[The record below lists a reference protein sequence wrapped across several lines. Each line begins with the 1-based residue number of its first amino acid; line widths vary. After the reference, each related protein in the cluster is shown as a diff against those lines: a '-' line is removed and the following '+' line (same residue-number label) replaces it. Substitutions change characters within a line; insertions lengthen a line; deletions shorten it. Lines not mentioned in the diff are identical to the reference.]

1 MSSRRSR
8 HVRRPPDLT
17 SLFDVLFIV
26 VFAVLIRGAAIQSE
40 AANPRPLPGPPP
52 VPQPPPDIAE
62 LKDKAIAQIDK
73 SLADRRAVVARVS
86 SAGSLVGIEVDDRK
100 VVVDIPLLEQVR
112 DPDVLVAYLGD
123 RSADLRLCKQIALRL
138 GVDDLVPYL
147 VIVAPDRPL
156 ADLPHA
162 LYEGLRR
169 DADRCL
175 SEQRGI
181 AAVVDATAEAALQQE
196 PEEAEEPEESK

>member
-1 MSSRRSR
+1 MRRTR

-40 AANPRPLPGPPP
+40 AANPPPKP
-52 VPQPPPDIAE
+52 VPVAPPQPPPDVAA
-62 LKDKAIAQIDK
+62 LRAKALAAIDR
-73 SLADRRAVVARVS
+73 SLADRRAVVARIS
-86 SAGSLVGIEVDDRK
+86 TAGSLVSIEVDDDK
-100 VVVDIPLLEQVR
+100 LVVDIPLLEQVR

-138 GVDDLVPYL
+138 GVDDLVPFL

-175 SEQRGI
+175 TEQRGI
-181 AAVVDATAEAALQQE
+181 AAVVDATAEAAPPDNIQE
-196 PEEAEEPEESK
+196 PSPP

>member
-1 MSSRRSR
+1 VRRTR

-40 AANPRPLPGPPP
+40 AANPPPKPGPPP
-52 VPQPPPDIAE
+52 VPQPPPDVAQLRE
-62 LKDKAIAQIDK
+62 LAIAQIDR
-73 SLADRRAVVARVS
+73 SLADRRPVVARIS
-86 SAGSLVGIEVDDRK
+86 AAGSLVGIEVQERK
-100 VVVDIPLLEQVR
+100 LVVDIPLLEEVR

-138 GVDDLVPYL
+138 AVDDLVPYL
-147 VIVAPDRPL
+147 VIVAPDLPL
-156 ADLPHA
+156 EDLPHA
-162 LYEGLRR
+162 LYDGLRR

-181 AAVVDATAEAALQQE
+181 AALVDAKAEAAHQE
-196 PEEAEEPEESK
+196 PPK